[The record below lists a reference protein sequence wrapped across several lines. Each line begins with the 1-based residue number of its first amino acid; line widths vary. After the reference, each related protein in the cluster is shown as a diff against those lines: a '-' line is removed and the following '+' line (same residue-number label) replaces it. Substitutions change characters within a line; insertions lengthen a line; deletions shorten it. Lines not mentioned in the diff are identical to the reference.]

1 MMDRTGAVYYN
12 NCLKENCNELPKND
26 YVGET
31 DRVLR
36 GRQYE
41 HKTIDHKT
49 ATRAASIQHED
60 QDQQQPQRRTSTRT
74 TRSTRKKVDYKA
86 MQDGSDQLLNPGTTE
101 FSAHVASNTHNK
113 SELEVKILC
122 TDDNWFN
129 RGVKEAIAIRK
140 IRPTLNA
147 DEGRH
152 HLSAMYN
159 QLIKSSVTMGTP
171 RQGTKNVTSES
182 TEEGH

>member
-1 MMDRTGAVYYN
+1 MS
-12 NCLKENCNELPKND
+12 
-26 YVGET
+26 YV
-31 DRVLR
+31 LW
-36 GRQYE
+36 
-41 HKTIDHKT
+41 
-49 ATRAASIQHED
+49 
-60 QDQQQPQRRTSTRT
+60 
-74 TRSTRKKVDYKA
+74 
-86 MQDGSDQLLNPGTTE
+86 SDQLLNPGTTE

-182 TEEGH
+182 TEEGHWTVVERPLKVNN

>member
-1 MMDRTGAVYYN
+1 MRNVDI
-12 NCLKENCNELPKND
+12 D
-26 YVGET
+26 
-31 DRVLR
+31 
-36 GRQYE
+36 QY
-41 HKTIDHKT
+41 
-49 ATRAASIQHED
+49 D
-60 QDQQQPQRRTSTRT
+60 QYD
-74 TRSTRKKVDYKA
+74 
-86 MQDGSDQLLNPGTTE
+86 QDGSDQLLNPGTTE
-101 FSAHVASNTHNK
+101 FSAHVASNTHKK

-129 RGVKEAIAIRK
+129 RGVKEAIAIIK